1 MVVTILIF
9 TDRKHFQATLS
20 SIPLA
25 IILTITVVAG
35 MVIISPSTTSSQFS
49 YSPSDQSL
57 SSPPPASQTS
67 FIKFKTTTPTL
78 QVVDSSSKSASHH
91 HRTHASHPSSTSS
104 TPSKSSPSSGIAL
117 ATTNGSSNPNSYLN
131 ISNNKDKVVI
141 INFDDSFKNQFL
153 YAKPILD
160 KYGFKATFF
169 EVCNFIGSNGKKTW
183 QDILA
188 LQKDGMDIESH
199 TMTHPHLNTL
209 SQASLNSEIGGSKQ
223 CFLNH
228 GINPTIFAYPYSE
241 GSNNP
246 TVVGIV
252 GKYYTLG
259 RTDSGFP
266 LTFLHCDGWKNHQQT
281 DCRTYSGNGGTLTFA
296 NSYSIKGWTHRHI
309 DGPYSYSQEG
319 VVCAGV
325 CQSYDNSQMLQKFIA
340 DVNSQLKFNQGGI
353 IKAIP
358 IVIYHNFVTY
368 ADITNSKD
376 AADTTVNLF
385 DEEMKYLHD
394 KGFKVLTLNQI
405 GYDTTQNVLYI
416 KNSSPG
422 TSGGIDSGT
431 TTAG

>member
-1 MVVTILIF
+1 MVITLLIF
-9 TDRKHFQATLS
+9 NYRKHFQATRS

-25 IILTITVVAG
+25 IILTITVVSS
-35 MVIISPSTTSSQFS
+35 MVMISPSTTNSQFS
-49 YSPSDQSL
+49 YSRSDQSS
-57 SSPPPASQTS
+57 SSPQPASPTS

-78 QVVDSSSKSASHH
+78 QAVASSSKSASHH
-91 HRTHASHPSSTSS
+91 HRTHASPPSSTS
-104 TPSKSSPSSGIAL
+104 TLSKSSPSSGVVL
-117 ATTNGSSNPNSYLN
+117 ATTNGSSNPNSYLSIN
-131 ISNNKDKVVI
+131 DNKDKVVI

-183 QDILA
+183 QDVSA

-209 SQASLNSEIGGSKQ
+209 SQASLNYEIGGSKQ
-223 CFLNH
+223 CLLNH
-228 GINPTIFAYPYSE
+228 GINPPIFAYPYSE

-246 TVVGIV
+246 SVVGVV
-252 GKYYTLG
+252 GKYYTLA

-266 LTFLHCDGWKNHQQT
+266 LTFLQCDGWKNHQQT

-296 NSYSIKGWTHRHI
+296 NRYSIKGWTHRHI
-309 DGPYSYSQEG
+309 DGPYSSSQEG
-319 VVCAGV
+319 AVCAGV
-325 CQSYDNSQMLQKFIA
+325 CHSYDNSQMLQVFIA

-353 IKAIP
+353 VKAIP

-368 ADITNSKD
+368 PDITNSKD

-394 KGFKVLTLNQI
+394 NGFKVLTLNQL
-405 GYDTTQNVLYI
+405 GYDTTHNVLDI
-416 KNSSPG
+416 KNISPG
-422 TSGGIDSGT
+422 SSGRIVSGT
-431 TTAG
+431 TTTG

>member
-25 IILTITVVAG
+25 VILTTTVVAG

-91 HRTHASHPSSTSS
+91 HRTHASHPSSASS
-104 TPSKSSPSSGIAL
+104 TPSKSSPSSGVAL

-153 YAKPILD
+153 YTKPILD

-259 RTDSGFP
+259 RTDSGFA

-319 VVCAGV
+319 AVCAGV
-325 CQSYDNSQMLQKFIA
+325 CHSYDNSQMLQIFIA

-368 ADITNSKD
+368 PDITNSKD

-422 TSGGIDSGT
+422 TSGGTVSGT
-431 TTAG
+431 TTAR

>member
-1 MVVTILIF
+1 MIF

-25 IILTITVVAG
+25 IILATTVVAG

-117 ATTNGSSNPNSYLN
+117 ATTNGSSNPNSYVN
-131 ISNNKDKVVI
+131 ISNNKNKVVI

-199 TMTHPHLNTL
+199 TMTHPHL
-209 SQASLNSEIGGSKQ
+209 
-223 CFLNH
+223 
-228 GINPTIFAYPYSE
+228 
-241 GSNNP
+241 
-246 TVVGIV
+246 
-252 GKYYTLG
+252 
-259 RTDSGFP
+259 
-266 LTFLHCDGWKNHQQT
+266 
-281 DCRTYSGNGGTLTFA
+281 
-296 NSYSIKGWTHRHI
+296 
-309 DGPYSYSQEG
+309 
-319 VVCAGV
+319 
-325 CQSYDNSQMLQKFIA
+325 
-340 DVNSQLKFNQGGI
+340 
-353 IKAIP
+353 
-358 IVIYHNFVTY
+358 
-368 ADITNSKD
+368 
-376 AADTTVNLF
+376 
-385 DEEMKYLHD
+385 
-394 KGFKVLTLNQI
+394 
-405 GYDTTQNVLYI
+405 
-416 KNSSPG
+416 
-422 TSGGIDSGT
+422 
-431 TTAG
+431 

>member
-91 HRTHASHPSSTSS
+91 HRTHASHPSSASS
-104 TPSKSSPSSGIAL
+104 TPSKSSPTYDIAL

-246 TVVGIV
+246 SVVGID

-266 LTFLHCDGWKNHQQT
+266 LTFLDCDGWKNHQQT
-281 DCRTYSGNGGTLTFA
+281 DCRTYSRNGGTLTFA
-296 NSYSIKGWTHRHI
+296 NRYSIKGWTHRHI
-309 DGPYSYSQEG
+309 DGLYSYSQG
-319 VVCAGV
+319 AVCAGV
-325 CQSYDNSQMLQKFIA
+325 CHSYDNSQMLQIFIA
-340 DVNSQLKFNQGGI
+340 DVNSQLKFNLGGI

-368 ADITNSKD
+368 PDITNSKD

>member
-1 MVVTILIF
+1 
-9 TDRKHFQATLS
+9 
-20 SIPLA
+20 
-25 IILTITVVAG
+25 
-35 MVIISPSTTSSQFS
+35 MVIISPSTTNSQFS
-49 YSPSDQSL
+49 YSRSDQSS
-57 SSPPPASQTS
+57 SSPQPASPTS

-78 QVVDSSSKSASHH
+78 QAVASSSKSASHH
-91 HRTHASHPSSTSS
+91 HRTHASPPSSTS
-104 TPSKSSPSSGIAL
+104 TLSKSSPSSGVVL
-117 ATTNGSSNPNSYLN
+117 ATTNGSSNPNSYLS
-131 ISNNKDKVVI
+131 INNKDKVVI

-183 QDILA
+183 QDVSA

-209 SQASLNSEIGGSKQ
+209 SQASLNYEIGGSKQ
-223 CFLNH
+223 CLLNH
-228 GINPTIFAYPYSE
+228 GINPPIFAYPYSE

-246 TVVGIV
+246 SVVGVV
-252 GKYYTLG
+252 GKYYTLA

-266 LTFLHCDGWKNHQQT
+266 LTFLQCDGWKNHQQT

-296 NSYSIKGWTHRHI
+296 NRYSIKGWTHRHI
-309 DGPYSYSQEG
+309 DGPYSSSQEG
-319 VVCAGV
+319 AVCAGV
-325 CQSYDNSQMLQKFIA
+325 CHSYDNSQMLQVFIA

-353 IKAIP
+353 VKAIS

-368 ADITNSKD
+368 PDITNSKD

-394 KGFKVLTLNQI
+394 NGFKVLTLNQI
-405 GYDTTQNVLYI
+405 GYDTTHNVLDI
-416 KNSSPG
+416 KNISPG
-422 TSGGIDSGT
+422 SSGRIVSGT
-431 TTAG
+431 TTTG

>member
-1 MVVTILIF
+1 MVVTLLIF
-9 TDRKHFQATLS
+9 NDRKHRQATLS
-20 SIPLA
+20 SISLA
-25 IILTITVVAG
+25 IILTVTVVIG
-35 MVIISPSTTSSQFS
+35 MVIISPSTTYSQFF
-49 YSPSDQSL
+49 YSPSDQSS

-78 QVVDSSSKSASHH
+78 QAVDSSSKSASHH
-91 HRTHASHPSSTSS
+91 HRTHASPPTSTSS
-104 TPSKSSPSSGIAL
+104 TPPKSSPSYGVVL
-117 ATTNGSSNPNSYLN
+117 ATTNGSSNPKTYLN
-131 ISNNKDKVVI
+131 INNNEDKVVI

-183 QDILA
+183 QDVSA

-199 TMTHPHLNTL
+199 TMTHAHLNTL
-209 SQASLNSEIGGSKQ
+209 SQASLSHEIGGSKQ
-223 CFLNH
+223 CLLNH
-228 GINPTIFAYPYSE
+228 GINPSIFAYPYSE
-241 GSNNP
+241 GSNNA

-252 GKYYTLG
+252 GKYYTLA

-281 DCRTYSGNGGTLTFA
+281 DCRTSSGTGGTLTFA
-296 NSYSIKGWTHRHI
+296 NRYSMKGWTHRHI
-309 DGPYSYSQEG
+309 DGPYSSSQEG
-319 VVCAGV
+319 AVCAGV
-325 CQSYDNSQMLQKFIA
+325 CHSYDNSQMLQIFIA

-368 ADITNSKD
+368 PDITSSKD

-385 DEEMKYLHD
+385 DEEMKYLHAN
-394 KGFKVLTLNQI
+394 GFRVLTLNQI
-405 GYDTTQNVLYI
+405 GYDTTHDVLYI
-416 KNSSPG
+416 KNRSPR
-422 TSGGIDSGT
+422 TSGGIVSGT

>member
-1 MVVTILIF
+1 MVITLLIF
-9 TDRKHFQATLS
+9 NYRKHFQATRS

-25 IILTITVVAG
+25 IILTITVVSS
-35 MVIISPSTTSSQFS
+35 MVIISPSTTNSQFS
-49 YSPSDQSL
+49 YSRSDQSS
-57 SSPPPASQTS
+57 SSPQPASPTS

-78 QVVDSSSKSASHH
+78 QAVASSSKSASHH
-91 HRTHASHPSSTSS
+91 HRTHASPPSSTS
-104 TPSKSSPSSGIAL
+104 TLSKSSPSSGVVL
-117 ATTNGSSNPNSYLN
+117 ATTNGSSNPNSYLS
-131 ISNNKDKVVI
+131 INNKDKVVI

-183 QDILA
+183 QDVSA

-209 SQASLNSEIGGSKQ
+209 SQASLNYEIGGSKQ
-223 CFLNH
+223 CLLNH
-228 GINPTIFAYPYSE
+228 GINPPIFAYPYSE

-246 TVVGIV
+246 SVVGVV
-252 GKYYTLG
+252 GKYYTLA

-266 LTFLHCDGWKNHQQT
+266 LTFLQCDGWKNHQQT

-296 NSYSIKGWTHRHI
+296 NRYSIKGWTHRHI
-309 DGPYSYSQEG
+309 DGPYSSSQEG
-319 VVCAGV
+319 AVCAGV
-325 CQSYDNSQMLQKFIA
+325 CHSYDNSQMLQVFIA

-353 IKAIP
+353 VKAIS

-368 ADITNSKD
+368 PDITNSKD

-394 KGFKVLTLNQI
+394 NGFKVLTLNQI
-405 GYDTTQNVLYI
+405 GYDTTHNVLDI
-416 KNSSPG
+416 KNISPG
-422 TSGGIDSGT
+422 SSGRIVSGT
-431 TTAG
+431 TTTG

>member
-153 YAKPILD
+153 YTKPILD

-309 DGPYSYSQEG
+309 DGPYSYSQDG
-319 VVCAGV
+319 AVCAGV
-325 CQSYDNSQMLQKFIA
+325 CQSYDNSQMLQIFIA
-340 DVNSQLKFNQGGI
+340 DVNSQLKFNLGGI

-368 ADITNSKD
+368 PDITNSKD

>member
-25 IILTITVVAG
+25 IILATTVVAG

-117 ATTNGSSNPNSYLN
+117 ATTNGSSNPNSYVN
-131 ISNNKDKVVI
+131 ISNNKNKVVI

-319 VVCAGV
+319 AVCAGV
-325 CQSYDNSQMLQKFIA
+325 CHSYDNSQMLQIFIA

-368 ADITNSKD
+368 PDITNSKD

-385 DEEMKYLHD
+385 DEEVKYLHD

-405 GYDTTQNVLYI
+405 GYDTTQNVLYL

-422 TSGGIDSGT
+422 TSGGIDSRT

>member
-20 SIPLA
+20 PIPLA
-25 IILTITVVAG
+25 VILTTTVVAG

-91 HRTHASHPSSTSS
+91 HRTHASHPSSASS

-117 ATTNGSSNPNSYLN
+117 ATTNASSNPNSYLN

-153 YAKPILD
+153 YTKPILD

-319 VVCAGV
+319 AVCAGV
-325 CQSYDNSQMLQKFIA
+325 CHSYDNSQMLQIFIA

-422 TSGGIDSGT
+422 TSGGIDSGS